1 MPSLLNQRK
10 HAHGPAGII
19 KGSFSFIMF
28 IYIYIYI
35 YIEREREREGGRGRE
50 YRFALI
56 SLDKLC
62 YLAYL

>member
-10 HAHGPAGII
+10 HAHGPAGIF

-28 IYIYIYI
+28 IYIYIYR
-35 YIEREREREGGRGRE
+35 ERERERERE